1 MSENARTRWQAR
13 YEKSRVREVDFTTL
27 SGLELEPAYGTDD
40 SEWPGEF
47 PFTRGLYPTGYRG
60 RSWTI
65 RQFAGFGNAQQTNE
79 RYRMILG
86 RGGGG
91 LSVAFDMP
99 TLMGRDSDD
108 PKSLGEVGH
117 CGVAIDSAADMEVL
131 FDGIDLGDVTTS
143 MTISGPA
150 VPVFCMM
157 IVAAERAG
165 VDTGKLNGTLQTD
178 IFKEYIAQKEWI
190 FGPEP
195 HLRLIGDL
203 MEYCAEK
210 IPAYKPLSVSGYH
223 IREAGSTA
231 AQELAFTLADG
242 FGYVELG
249 LSRGLDVDVFAPGL
263 SFFFDAH
270 VDFFEEIAK
279 FRAARRIWARWMR
292 DVYGA
297 TTDKAQWLRFHTQT
311 AGVSLT
317 AQQPYNNVVRTGIE
331 ALSAVLGG
339 TNSLHTNALDETL
352 ALPSEQAAEIALRTQ
367 QVIMEETGVVNVA
380 DPLGGSWYVEALT
393 DRIEAEANAIFDQIL
408 AMGGSTAHLRPARAD
423 RRGRRS
429 RRVARS
435 PAGSCAASRTA
446 GSCPRSPRRRS
457 STRSSLEKG
466 EKRIVGVNCHTESVT
481 HDLEI
486 LRVSHEVEVE
496 QVRVLAARRQAA
508 RRRGRDGGAGR
519 MVDGG
524 ARRREHD
531 RADARRGARRGDARR
546 DLRRAAGRV
555 GRVPRTG
562 PVLSR
567 RRRSLGLAHDAAAV
581 LPPGRDRPVRP
592 QAPAPQPAAGG
603 TRGRRPAAGG
613 SSYAVEVTEENFQAT
628 IESSMT
634 APVLLVFY
642 SPTRM
647 PESQQLADDLVD
659 AVDGVRG
666 PVPGRP
672 GRHRRRAGDRAG
684 DADPVDPAGGRGP
697 RRPSGAA
704 DPGRAAARRAAL
716 RADHQVMQQLTAQ
729 GMTGRHQPRVG
740 RPSTPTATASPTS
753 TRATPPPRTRSA
765 TVTSTARSRSTRS
778 SSTPTPPTP
787 RPPPAWRW
795 PRSCSAPR
803 ASTSTPP
810 GAAAAANPDDV
821 DAQTM
826 VADLDMLGG
835 HVEDAFNRLIE
846 LVRRTS
852 GDDRNQAREHLLG
865 LFGAVGNDDPRV
877 LKGRQSLASALF

>member
-1 MSENARTRWQAR
+1 MADDVQDARSRWQDR
-13 YEKSRVREVDFTTL
+13 YQSSRVREADFTTL
-27 SGLELEPAYGTDD
+27 SGMAVEPAYGTES

-60 RSWTI
+60 RTWTI
-65 RQFAGFGNAQQTNE
+65 RQFAGFGNAEQTNE
-79 RYRMILG
+79 RYHMILG

-108 PKSLGEVGH
+108 PMSLGEVGH
-117 CGVAIDSAADMEVL
+117 CGVAIDSAADMERL
-131 FDGIDLGDVTTS
+131 FGGIDLGAVTTS

-178 IFKEYIAQKEWI
+178 IFKEYIAQKEWL

-279 FRAARRIWARWMR
+279 FRAARRIWARWLR

-297 TTDKAQWLRFHTQT
+297 QSEKAQWLRFHTQT

-393 DRIEAEANAIFDQIL
+393 DQIEAEANAIFDRIL
-408 AMGGSTAHLRPARAD
+408 AMGGSDLTHDDTDGPGRGVAARRDPDDEGAPARHRGRLVHVRD
-423 RRGRRS
+423 RRGGLP
-429 RRVARS
+429 V
-435 PAGSCAASRTA
+435 P
-446 GSCPRSPRRRS
+446 
-457 STRSSLEKG
+457 
-466 EKRIVGVNCHTESVT
+466 
-481 HDLEI
+481 
-486 LRVSHEVEVE
+486 
-496 QVRVLAARRQAA
+496 
-508 RRRGRDGGAGR
+508 
-519 MVDGG
+519 GG
-524 ARRREHD
+524 AREGRQEDRRRQ
-531 RADARRGARRGDARR
+531 RAHRLDHPRPRDPPGLPRGRGRAGPRAGGAAYDARRGRGQCRGAADGRGRAHRRQHDRGDAGGLPGRGDAR
-546 DLRRAAGRV
+546 
-555 GRVPRTG
+555 
-562 PVLSR
+562 
-567 RRRSLGLAHDAAAV
+567 
-581 LPPGRDRPVRP
+581 
-592 QAPAPQPAAGG
+592 
-603 TRGRRPAAGG
+603 
-613 SSYAVEVTEENFQAT
+613 
-628 IESSMT
+628 
-634 APVLLVFY
+634 
-642 SPTRM
+642 
-647 PESQQLADDLVD
+647 
-659 AVDGVRG
+659 
-666 PVPGRP
+666 
-672 GRHRRRAGDRAG
+672 
-684 DADPVDPAGGRGP
+684 
-697 RRPSGAA
+697 
-704 DPGRAAARRAAL
+704 
-716 RADHQVMQQLTAQ
+716 
-729 GMTGRHQPRVG
+729 
-740 RPSTPTATASPTS
+740 
-753 TRATPPPRTRSA
+753 
-765 TVTSTARSRSTRS
+765 
-778 SSTPTPPTP
+778 
-787 RPPPAWRW
+787 
-795 PRSCSAPR
+795 
-803 ASTSTPP
+803 
-810 GAAAAANPDDV
+810 
-821 DAQTM
+821 
-826 VADLDMLGG
+826 
-835 HVEDAFNRLIE
+835 
-846 LVRRTS
+846 
-852 GDDRNQAREHLLG
+852 
-865 LFGAVGNDDPRV
+865 
-877 LKGRQSLASALF
+877 

>member
-1 MSENARTRWQAR
+1 MVPTSSTDGNARDRWQAR
-13 YEKSRVREVDFTTL
+13 YERSRVRDVDFTTL
-27 SGLELEPAYGTDD
+27 SGLEVDPAYGPED
-40 SEWPGEF
+40 SQTEGQWPGEF

-60 RSWTI
+60 RAWTI
-65 RQFAGFGNAQQTNE
+65 RQFAGFGNAEQTNE

-108 PKSLGEVGH
+108 PRALGEVGH

-131 FDGIDLGDVTTS
+131 FRDIPLGEVTTS

-150 VPVFCMM
+150 VPVFCMYL
-157 IVAAERAG
+157 VAAERAG
-165 VDTGKLNGTLQTD
+165 VDTSSLNGTLQTD

-203 MEYCAEK
+203 MEHCVAN

-297 TTDKAQWLRFHTQT
+297 KTEKAQWLRFHTQT

-393 DRIEAEANAIFDQIL
+393 DRLEAEANEIFDKVL
-408 AMGGSTAHLRPARAD
+408 SLGGSTLTSAEPEAIAEVVGRGDMPVTRGLLRGIEDGWFMSEIAEAAFTYQ
-423 RRGRRS
+423 
-429 RRVARS
+429 VA
-435 PAGSCAASRTA
+435 
-446 GSCPRSPRRRS
+446 
-457 STRSSLEKG
+457 LEKG
-466 EKRIVGVNCHTESVT
+466 EKRIVGVNCHTDSVT

-496 QVRVLAARRQAA
+496 QVRALAERKAARDQAA
-508 RRRGRDGGAGR
+508 VDAALSR
-519 MVDGG
+519 MV
-524 ARRREHD
+524 E
-531 RADARRGARRGDARR
+531 
-546 DLRRAAGRV
+546 V
-555 GRVPRTG
+555 
-562 PVLSR
+562 SR
-567 RRRSLGLAHDAAAV
+567 
-581 LPPGRDRPVRP
+581 
-592 QAPAPQPAAGG
+592 
-603 TRGRRPAAGG
+603 
-613 SSYAVEVTEENFQAT
+613 TEENMIEPMLEAVRVEAT
-628 IESSMT
+628 LGEIC
-634 APVLLVFY
+634 
-642 SPTRM
+642 
-647 PESQQLADDLVD
+647 D
-659 AVDGVRG
+659 
-666 PVPGRP
+666 
-672 GRHRRRAGDRAG
+672 
-684 DADPVDPAGGRGP
+684 
-697 RRPSGAA
+697 
-704 DPGRAAARRAAL
+704 AL
-716 RADHQVMQQLTAQ
+716 RAEW
-729 GMTGRHQPRVG
+729 GEYREP
-740 RPSTPTATASPTS
+740 
-753 TRATPPPRTRSA
+753 
-765 TVTSTARSRSTRS
+765 AR
-778 SSTPTPPTP
+778 
-787 RPPPAWRW
+787 
-795 PRSCSAPR
+795 
-803 ASTSTPP
+803 
-810 GAAAAANPDDV
+810 
-821 DAQTM
+821 
-826 VADLDMLGG
+826 
-835 HVEDAFNRLIE
+835 F
-846 LVRRTS
+846 
-852 GDDRNQAREHLLG
+852 
-865 LFGAVGNDDPRV
+865 
-877 LKGRQSLASALF
+877 